1 MTPTEFLNI
10 IQKED
15 KSDIYKMGKI
25 NPAYSE
31 GRPRIV
37 FDGEIVPSKKR
48 YPYLGSYTP
57 KGSDRVLMLKVAGT
71 YVILGKVM

>member
-10 IQKED
+10 IQGKD
-15 KSDIYKMGKI
+15 NPDVYKMGKVD
-25 NPAYSE
+25 PAYSE

-37 FDGEIVPSKKR
+37 FDGESVPSKKR

-57 KGSDRVLMLKVAGT
+57 RGSDRVLLAVVKGT